1 MSERLLFEL
10 KAIDNA
16 TGPIRRVND
25 ELIRTGA
32 TVRRMGASMD
42 VGTKNTR
49 KFAMGALQQAGYQIG
64 DFAVQVANGTSK
76 IQAFGQQAPQM
87 LQIFGPIGAIV
98 GAGVAIIA
106 AFGVAMQKSG
116 KEFGN
121 FGSALGVLREPLS
134 AVVSSVMSLQG
145 AFGSTFSF
153 IVDNIDTALIAAAL
167 YASFI
172 GIRFVAASIAAAYAN
187 GAFALSLAG
196 VTAAFKVLQA
206 VMMRFLPLAVILGAA
221 KLIEIFMRLVKGA
234 GGVGNALNLLKDVAS
249 EIFNRIYVYAAISLT
264 KIESSWAGLQSI
276 IYDALQG
283 ALQNIYSWGNSA
295 VGVFRGAFDA
305 IKAIWGLLPAAIGD
319 FTIRAANALI
329 SGVES
334 MLNAVVARINGLIS
348 GLNSALSLLPDW
360 AVGEGGIKMSPVVE
374 IDLPDLTNQFSGAA
388 DAVGDTAAKAFKDAM
403 SKTYFDAPE
412 LLSNMS
418 DEAKERMAAYQ
429 EAARMLSKSLDQ
441 PMGSWLALKEAIA
454 AGTEEVTI
462 FGDASVAATD
472 KAGSGV
478 EKLTQQQEAMKSIAE
493 GIRGSFT
500 EAFMSMVDGTKT
512 VLAAFKDMVKQ
523 IILKLYE
530 QLVVQQLVN
539 AAMGVVGSIFPA
551 LAPALS
557 GELAMGGPVTGG
569 QAYMVGERGPEIIVP
584 SRNAS
589 VVPNNQ
595 LGGGGVTV
603 VQNINITTGV
613 QQTVRAEIRSLMPQ
627 IAESAKAAVF
637 DAQRRSVNGMGY
649 A

>member
-42 VGTKNTR
+42 VGTRNTR

-106 AFGVAMQKSG
+106 AFGVAIQKSG
-116 KEFGN
+116 KELGN
-121 FGSALGVLREPLS
+121 FGSVLGILREPLS
-134 AVVSSVMSLQG
+134 GVISSVVSLG
-145 AFGSTFSF
+145 KIFGSVFPT
-153 IVDNIDTALIAAAL
+153 IVQNIDTAIIAVGLFAAVMAIKAIPAL
-167 YASFI
+167 LASVGASALFSATMVTFRAAVLASAL
-172 GIRFVAASIAAAYAN
+172 GAGTFSMALTLTRAAVMTLGASI
-187 GAFALSLAG
+187 
-196 VTAAFKVLQA
+196 TAVGLLLMRLLPIVL
-206 VMMRFLPLAVILGAA
+206 ILGLA
-221 KLIEIFMRLVKGA
+221 KLIELFMRLVAGA
-234 GGVGNALNLLKDVAS
+234 GGFGNALKLLWDLAKAVFAGMGQ
-249 EIFNRIYVYAAISLT
+249 YANGFGLIMKAIAKSFAATFVSAFAFIMKKWEDLINSMISGWNT
-264 KIESSWAGLQSI
+264 FAESVGME
-276 IYDALQG
+276 
-283 ALQNIYSWGNSA
+283 SA
-295 VGVFRGAFDA
+295 VAGKYVSGWAE
-305 IKAIWGLLPAAIGD
+305 AA
-319 FTIRAANALI
+319 TK
-329 SGVES
+329 SVEAWS
-334 MLNAVVARINGLIS
+334 
-348 GLNSALSLLPDW
+348 NSSS
-360 AVGEGGIKMSPVVE
+360 ES
-374 IDLPDLTNQFSGAA
+374 
-388 DAVGDTAAKAFKDAM
+388 AKAA
-403 SKTYFDAPE
+403 E
-412 LLSNMS
+412 
-418 DEAKERMAAYQ
+418 EAFRRGKVGIAGAW
-429 EAARMLSKSLDQ
+429 EALT
-441 PMGSWLALKEAIA
+441 GAIA

-478 EKLTQQQEAMKSIAE
+478 EKLTQQQETMKSIAE

-539 AAMGVVGSIFPA
+539 AAMGIVGSIFPA

-557 GELAMGGPVTGG
+557 GQKAMGGPVTGG

>member
-1 MSERLLFEL
+1 
-10 KAIDNA
+10 
-16 TGPIRRVND
+16 
-25 ELIRTGA
+25 
-32 TVRRMGASMD
+32 
-42 VGTKNTR
+42 
-49 KFAMGALQQAGYQIG
+49 
-64 DFAVQVANGTSK
+64 
-76 IQAFGQQAPQM
+76 
-87 LQIFGPIGAIV
+87 
-98 GAGVAIIA
+98 
-106 AFGVAMQKSG
+106 
-116 KEFGN
+116 
-121 FGSALGVLREPLS
+121 
-134 AVVSSVMSLQG
+134 
-145 AFGSTFSF
+145 
-153 IVDNIDTALIAAAL
+153 
-167 YASFI
+167 
-172 GIRFVAASIAAAYAN
+172 
-187 GAFALSLAG
+187 
-196 VTAAFKVLQA
+196 
-206 VMMRFLPLAVILGAA
+206 
-221 KLIEIFMRLVKGA
+221 
-234 GGVGNALNLLKDVAS
+234 
-249 EIFNRIYVYAAISLT
+249 
-264 KIESSWAGLQSI
+264 
-276 IYDALQG
+276 
-283 ALQNIYSWGNSA
+283 
-295 VGVFRGAFDA
+295 
-305 IKAIWGLLPAAIGD
+305 
-319 FTIRAANALI
+319 
-329 SGVES
+329 
-334 MLNAVVARINGLIS
+334 
-348 GLNSALSLLPDW
+348 
-360 AVGEGGIKMSPVVE
+360 
-374 IDLPDLTNQFSGAA
+374 
-388 DAVGDTAAKAFKDAM
+388 
-403 SKTYFDAPE
+403 
-412 LLSNMS
+412 
-418 DEAKERMAAYQ
+418 
-429 EAARMLSKSLDQ
+429 MLSKSLDQ

-557 GELAMGGPVTGG
+557 DVRAMGGPVTGG

>member
-106 AFGVAMQKSG
+106 AFGVAIQKSG
-116 KEFGN
+116 KELGN
-121 FGSALGVLREPLS
+121 FGSVLGILREPLS
-134 AVVSSVMSLQG
+134 GVISSVVSLG
-145 AFGSTFSF
+145 KIFGSVFPT
-153 IVDNIDTALIAAAL
+153 IVQNIDTAIIAVGLFAAVMAIKAIPALLASVSVSALFSATMVTFRAAVLASALGAGTFSTALILTRAAVMTL
-167 YASFI
+167 
-172 GIRFVAASIAAAYAN
+172 GASI
-187 GAFALSLAG
+187 
-196 VTAAFKVLQA
+196 TAVGLLLMRLLPIVL
-206 VMMRFLPLAVILGAA
+206 ILGLA
-221 KLIEIFMRLVKGA
+221 KLIELFMRLVAGA
-234 GGVGNALNLLKDVAS
+234 GGFGNALNLLWDLAKAVFAGMGQ
-249 EIFNRIYVYAAISLT
+249 YANGFGLIMKSISKGFAATFVSAFAFIMKKWEDLINSMISGWNT
-264 KIESSWAGLQSI
+264 FAESVGME
-276 IYDALQG
+276 
-283 ALQNIYSWGNSA
+283 SA
-295 VGVFRGAFDA
+295 VAGQYVSGWAE
-305 IKAIWGLLPAAIGD
+305 AA
-319 FTIRAANALI
+319 TKSAEAWRN
-329 SGVES
+329 SSSES
-334 MLNAVVARINGLIS
+334 
-348 GLNSALSLLPDW
+348 
-360 AVGEGGIKMSPVVE
+360 
-374 IDLPDLTNQFSGAA
+374 
-388 DAVGDTAAKAFKDAM
+388 AKAA
-403 SKTYFDAPE
+403 E
-412 LLSNMS
+412 
-418 DEAKERMAAYQ
+418 EAFRRGKVGIAGAW
-429 EAARMLSKSLDQ
+429 EALT
-441 PMGSWLALKEAIA
+441 GAIA

-557 GELAMGGPVTGG
+557 DVRAMGGPVTGG